1 MNKMEIY
8 IKHCERFDEY
18 MPDGSCRN
26 GLRMTLS
33 GFLEALNFYDNNNQ
47 PEPAMPKIA
56 EIIKTMKNKIESSLE
71 EFHKEN
77 PDSLKRKEYHNIIKE
92 AELLTCDELLK
103 EFYSN
108 FTQLNKG
115 E

>member
-1 MNKMEIY
+1 MEKVEVKFVVDIVG
-8 IKHCERFDEY
+8 HDEATIMQMY
-18 MPDGSCRN
+18 KDWLASP
-26 GLRMTLS
+26 L
-33 GFLEALNFYDNNNQ
+33 NNNVQ

-56 EIIKTMKNKIESSLE
+56 EIIETMKKKIESSLE

-77 PDSLKRKEYHNIIKE
+77 PDSLKRIEYHNIIKE